1 MPHPRIVLRPTEA
14 EAPHSALQPLLE
26 RFAAIRAEH
35 QVADDYPEDALAEA
49 QRAAERAP
57 GLPGDDLTDL
67 PFWTLDPPDSMDLDQ
82 AMHLERTG
90 QGYRVRYAIADVPA
104 FVAAGGALDRAT
116 RERGQTIYSPD
127 EKVPLHPPVLSEAAA
142 SLLPGSVRP
151 AYVWD
156 LRLDRDGVLTDTQL
170 RRAMVRPVE
179 RQDYAAV
186 EAAVAGGSADE
197 RFVLLREIGT
207 KRAEQERVRGG
218 ASLPVPE
225 QEVNRHADGGF
236 TLEFRPPRA
245 SEDWNAQISLLTGM
259 AAAQLMI
266 GAKVGILRTMPAPAP
281 SALARFRRQAAALGA
296 PWPDDLPYGEFIRSL
311 DRTSAR
317 SLALI
322 HEATGLFRGAGYT
335 PLTGSLPAE
344 LGHAAVAAPYAH
356 VTAPLRRL
364 VDRFGLVA
372 CEHHV
377 RNAEVP
383 SWVVDALPTLPEAMA
398 VSGRR
403 ASAVERACADAT
415 EAAVL
420 SDRVG
425 ESFAAVVV
433 DVAEKGMIVQLVD
446 APILGLAGGERRGLG
461 ASVQVRLERADI
473 AAGIVGFHAG

>member
-1 MPHPRIVLRPTEA
+1 M
-14 EAPHSALQPLLE
+14 
-26 RFAAIRAEH
+26 
-35 QVADDYPEDALAEA
+35 
-49 QRAAERAP
+49 
-57 GLPGDDLTDL
+57 
-67 PFWTLDPPDSMDLDQ
+67 
-82 AMHLERTG
+82 
-90 QGYRVRYAIADVPA
+90 
-104 FVAAGGALDRAT
+104 
-116 RERGQTIYSPD
+116 
-127 EKVPLHPPVLSEAAA
+127 
-142 SLLPGSVRP
+142 
-151 AYVWD
+151 
-156 LRLDRDGVLTDTQL
+156 
-170 RRAMVRPVE
+170 
-179 RQDYAAV
+179 
-186 EAAVAGGSADE
+186 
-197 RFVLLREIGT
+197 
-207 KRAEQERVRGG
+207 
-218 ASLPVPE
+218 
-225 QEVNRHADGGF
+225 
-236 TLEFRPPRA
+236 
-245 SEDWNAQISLLTGM
+245 
-259 AAAQLMI
+259 
-266 GAKVGILRTMPAPAP
+266 
-281 SALARFRRQAAALGA
+281 
-296 PWPDDLPYGEFIRSL
+296 
-311 DRTSAR
+311 
-317 SLALI
+317 
-322 HEATGLFRGAGYT
+322 
-335 PLTGSLPAE
+335 TGSLPAE